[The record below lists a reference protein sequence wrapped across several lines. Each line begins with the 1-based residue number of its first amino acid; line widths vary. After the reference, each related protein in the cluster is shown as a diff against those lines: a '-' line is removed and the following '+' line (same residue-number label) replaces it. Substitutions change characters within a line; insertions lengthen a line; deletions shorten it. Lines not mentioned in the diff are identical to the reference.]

1 MLVRLVYASRAKAT
15 LTPAQFDDILAVSRR
30 NNPANGITG
39 VLCTNT
45 FIFLQMLEGG
55 RKEVSETT
63 TRIASDPR
71 HQERAAAALPRKSCR
86 ASSLTGQWA
95 KVSFDRLNMAVLLK
109 HSAKAV
115 LDPTRVG
122 RGVGRLDRRADAD
135 GGGLLSCRWR

>member
-15 LTPAQFDDILAVSRR
+15 LTPAQFDDILAVSHR

-55 RKEVSETT
+55 RKEVSETYN
-63 TRIASDPR
+63 RIASDPR
-71 HQERAAAALPRKSCR
+71 HQDVQLLHFEEIMSRKFADWSM
-86 ASSLTGQWA
+86 G

-115 LDPTRVG
+115 LDPYSVSGAVSVALIEELMQTAAV
-122 RGVGRLDRRADAD
+122 
-135 GGGLLSCRWR
+135 S

>member
-55 RKEVSETT
+55 RKEVSETYN
-63 TRIASDPR
+63 RIASDPR
-71 HQERAAAALPRKSCR
+71 HQDVQLLHFEEIMSRKFADWSM
-86 ASSLTGQWA
+86 G

-115 LDPTRVG
+115 LDPYSVSGAVSVALIEELMQTAAV
-122 RGVGRLDRRADAD
+122 
-135 GGGLLSCRWR
+135 S

>member
-1 MLVRLVYASRAKAT
+1 MLVRLLYASRAKAT

-55 RKEVSETT
+55 RKEVSETYN
-63 TRIASDPR
+63 RIASDPR
-71 HQERAAAALPRKSCR
+71 HQDVQLLHFEEIMSRKFADWSM
-86 ASSLTGQWA
+86 G

-115 LDPTRVG
+115 LDPYSVSGAVSVALIEELMQTAAV
-122 RGVGRLDRRADAD
+122 
-135 GGGLLSCRWR
+135 S

>member
-55 RKEVSETT
+55 RKEVSETYN
-63 TRIASDPR
+63 RIASDPR
-71 HQERAAAALPRKSCR
+71 HQDVQLLHFEEIMSRKFADWSM
-86 ASSLTGQWA
+86 G

-115 LDPTRVG
+115 LDPYSVSGAVSVALIEELKQTAAV
-122 RGVGRLDRRADAD
+122 
-135 GGGLLSCRWR
+135 S

>member
-15 LTPAQFDDILAVSRR
+15 LTPAQFEDILAVSRR

-55 RKEVSETT
+55 RKEVSETYN
-63 TRIASDPR
+63 RIARDPR
-71 HQERAAAALPRKSCR
+71 HHDVQLLHFEEIMARKFADWSM
-86 ASSLTGQWA
+86 G

-115 LDPTRVG
+115 LDPYAVSGAVSVALIEELMQTAAV
-122 RGVGRLDRRADAD
+122 
-135 GGGLLSCRWR
+135 S

>member
-30 NNPANGITG
+30 NNQANGITG

-55 RKEVSETT
+55 RKEVSETYN
-63 TRIASDPR
+63 RIASDPR
-71 HQERAAAALPRKSCR
+71 HQDVQLLHFEEIMSRKFADWSM
-86 ASSLTGQWA
+86 G

-115 LDPTRVG
+115 LDPYSVSGAVSVALIEELMQTAAV
-122 RGVGRLDRRADAD
+122 
-135 GGGLLSCRWR
+135 S

>member
-55 RKEVSETT
+55 RKEVSETYN
-63 TRIASDPR
+63 RIASDPR
-71 HQERAAAALPRKSCR
+71 HQDVQLLHFEEIMSRKFADWSM
-86 ASSLTGQWA
+86 G

-115 LDPTRVG
+115 LDPYSASGAVSVALIEELMQTAAV
-122 RGVGRLDRRADAD
+122 
-135 GGGLLSCRWR
+135 S

>member
-55 RKEVSETT
+55 RKEVSETYN
-63 TRIASDPR
+63 RIASDPR
-71 HQERAAAALPRKSCR
+71 HQDVQLLHFEEIMSRKFADWSM
-86 ASSLTGQWA
+86 G

-115 LDPTRVG
+115 LDPYSMSGAVSVALIEELMQTAAV
-122 RGVGRLDRRADAD
+122 
-135 GGGLLSCRWR
+135 S

>member
-55 RKEVSETT
+55 RKELSETYN
-63 TRIASDPR
+63 RIASDPR
-71 HQERAAAALPRKSCR
+71 HQDVQLLHFEEIMSRKFADWSM
-86 ASSLTGQWA
+86 G

-115 LDPTRVG
+115 LDPYSVSGAVSVALIEELMQTAAV
-122 RGVGRLDRRADAD
+122 
-135 GGGLLSCRWR
+135 S